1 MNANKKLLGVVGFVL
16 AVLVLSYFLK
26 GYRIFQLAQIGT
38 YFVAIMGLSLLTGY
52 SGQISLGH
60 GAFFAVGAYA
70 TAILSQ
76 TLGIDPLLTL
86 PITACI
92 CFAVGY
98 LVGLPVT
105 RLEGLYLALA
115 TFTLAIAMPQLLKY
129 KPIEAFTGGVQG
141 IYVTLPDAP
150 RWARS
155 LLHMDNEQW
164 LLAVVLLVAAALYL
178 LALNLVSWKF
188 GRAIEAIKEHPTAA
202 AALGVDVSRCKVN
215 VFATSAAYAG
225 IAGALNALVVQF
237 VSPDS
242 FTFYVSIAFLVG
254 MVVGGTGSLA
264 GALVGAAFV
273 QVVPN
278 YAEQISKSAPWAIYG
293 GLLIIAI
300 YLFPGGCA
308 QIWKSL
314 ATALARPRGSR
325 TTVLPSRPGSSE
337 AQVESP

>member
-16 AVLVLSYFLK
+16 AVLALSYFLK

-52 SGQISLGH
+52 NGQISLGH
-60 GAFFAVGAYA
+60 GAFFAVGAYG

-76 TLGIDPLLTL
+76 LLGIDPLLTL

-98 LVGLPVT
+98 LIGLPAT

-129 KPIEAFTGGVQG
+129 KPLEAFTGGVQG

-150 RWARS
+150 RWVRA
-155 LLHMDNEQW
+155 LLRMDNEQW

-188 GRAIEAIKEHPTAA
+188 GRAIVAVKEHPVAA
-202 AALGVDVSRCKVN
+202 AAMGVDVSRCKVN

-254 MVVGGTGSLA
+254 MVVGGTGSLT

-293 GLLIIAI
+293 GLLVLAI
-300 YLFPGGCA
+300 YLCPGGCA

-314 ATALARPRGSR
+314 STALAWARGSR
-325 TTVLPSRPGSSE
+325 TTILPSRARSSE